1 MWRPSVVWRPSALWQ
16 SPRFQSVLGKP
27 FLPPLFFFA
36 GVIYNSLMLTRIDRL
51 RDNLILLLYLSLLGF
66 LIVLTGRLGTG
77 EVRPEDLDQAESRL
91 DRLLLQSRPYAPMA
105 IQFLLGSLFSA
116 YAVFYWK
123 SASLTGTA
131 VFFCLLVGL
140 LVGNEFIRDRLSNL
154 QLLLALYALV
164 TCSFFTFFLP
174 VMTGWM
180 NMGIFVMGVVLSG
193 LVTWRLVELLY
204 RGKPA
209 WSRREA
215 TLAAAPA
222 FGVLCLVVALY
233 LVNWIPPVPLSM
245 KFGGVFHE
253 VRKAGE
259 KFELAYQKR
268 WFQFWKYSDN
278 PFPADEPVY
287 CFTAVFA
294 PVRLETTIFHHWYH
308 RPDKSASFS
317 PADRIPIRIQGGREG
332 GYRAYTFKQGLA
344 VGEWRVDVETE
355 DGRVLGRVRFSVE
368 AELPA
373 QPMTTILY

>member
-1 MWRPSVVWRPSALWQ
+1 
-16 SPRFQSVLGKP
+16 VLGKP
-27 FLPPLFFFA
+27 LLPPLFFFA
-36 GVIYNSLMLTRIDRL
+36 GVIYNTIVLSRIDRF

-66 LIVLTGRLGTG
+66 LIVLTGRLGTAG
-77 EVRPEDLDQAESRL
+77 VSSEELDQTESGL
-91 DRLLLQSRPYAPMA
+91 DRLLLQGRPYAPMA

-123 SASLTGTA
+123 SASFTGTA
-131 VFFCLLVGL
+131 VFFCLLVAL

-174 VMTGWM
+174 VVTGWM
-180 NMGIFVMGVVLSG
+180 NMGVFMMGVVFSG
-193 LVTWRLVELLY
+193 LVTSRLVELLY

-209 WSRREA
+209 WSKKEA
-215 TLAAAPA
+215 AVAAAPA
-222 FGVLCLVVALY
+222 FGVLCVVVLLY

-259 KFELAYQKR
+259 RFELAYQKH
-268 WFQFWKYSDN
+268 WLQFWKHSDD

-294 PVRLETTIFHHWYH
+294 PVRLETTIYHHWYS
-308 RPDKSASFS
+308 RPDKTGAFS
-317 PADRIPIRIQGGREG
+317 PVDRIPIRIQGGREG
-332 GYRAYTFKQGLA
+332 GYRAYTFKQGLVA
-344 VGEWRVDVETE
+344 GDWRVDVETE
-355 DGRVLGRVRFSVE
+355 DGRVLGRVRFTVE
-368 AELPA
+368 ADLPTESLST
-373 QPMTTILY
+373 MLY

>member
-1 MWRPSVVWRPSALWQ
+1 MWRPSALWQ

-27 FLPPLFFFA
+27 LLPPLFFFA
-36 GVIYNSLMLTRIDRL
+36 GVVYNSIVLSRIDRL

-66 LIVLTGRLGTG
+66 LIVLTGRLGTAD
-77 EVRPEDLDQAESRL
+77 VRPEDLEHSESRL
-91 DRLLLQSRPYAPMA
+91 DRLLLQARPYAPMA

-154 QLLLALYALV
+154 QLLLALYAMV

-180 NMGIFVMGVVLSG
+180 NMGIFVMGVILSG

-209 WSRREA
+209 WSRKEA
-215 TLAAAPA
+215 AFAAAPA
-222 FGVLCLVVALY
+222 FGVLCLVVLLY
-233 LVNWIPPVPLSM
+233 LLNWIPPVPLSM

-253 VRKAGE
+253 VRKTGE
-259 KFELAYQKR
+259 RFELVYQKR
-268 WFQFWKYSDN
+268 WFQFWKESDD
-278 PFPADEPVY
+278 PFPTDEPVY

-294 PVRLETTIFHHWYH
+294 PVMLETTIFHHWY
-308 RPDKSASFS
+308 
-317 PADRIPIRIQGGREG
+317 
-332 GYRAYTFKQGLA
+332 
-344 VGEWRVDVETE
+344 
-355 DGRVLGRVRFSVE
+355 
-368 AELPA
+368 
-373 QPMTTILY
+373 

>member
-1 MWRPSVVWRPSALWQ
+1 MWRPSALWQ

-27 FLPPLFFFA
+27 LLPPLFFFA
-36 GVIYNSLMLTRIDRL
+36 GVIYNTIVLSRIDRF

-66 LIVLTGRLGTG
+66 LIVLTGRLGTAG
-77 EVRPEDLDQAESRL
+77 VSSEELDQTESGL
-91 DRLLLQSRPYAPMA
+91 DRLLLQGRPYAPMA

-123 SASLTGTA
+123 SASFTGTA
-131 VFFCLLVGL
+131 VFFCLLVAL

-174 VMTGWM
+174 VVTGWM
-180 NMGIFVMGVVLSG
+180 NMGVFMMGVVFSG
-193 LVTWRLVELLY
+193 LVTSRLVELLY

-209 WSRREA
+209 WSKKEA
-215 TLAAAPA
+215 AVAAAPA
-222 FGVLCLVVALY
+222 FGVLCVVVLLY

-259 KFELAYQKR
+259 RFELAYQKH
-268 WFQFWKYSDN
+268 WLQFWKHSDD

-294 PVRLETTIFHHWYH
+294 PVRLETTIYHHWYS
-308 RPDKSASFS
+308 RPDKTGAFS
-317 PADRIPIRIQGGREG
+317 PVDRIPIRIQGGREG
-332 GYRAYTFKQGLA
+332 GYRAYTFKQGLVA
-344 VGEWRVDVETE
+344 GDWRVDVETE
-355 DGRVLGRVRFSVE
+355 DGRVLGRVRFTVE
-368 AELPA
+368 ADLPTESLST
-373 QPMTTILY
+373 MLY

>member
-1 MWRPSVVWRPSALWQ
+1 MWRPSALWQ

-27 FLPPLFFFA
+27 LLPPLFFFA
-36 GVIYNSLMLTRIDRL
+36 GVIYNTIVLSRIDRF

-66 LIVLTGRLGTG
+66 LIVLTGRLGTAG
-77 EVRPEDLDQAESRL
+77 VSSEELDQTESGL
-91 DRLLLQSRPYAPMA
+91 DRLLLQGRPYAPMA

-123 SASLTGTA
+123 SASFTGTA
-131 VFFCLLVGL
+131 VFFCLLVAL

-174 VMTGWM
+174 VVTGWM
-180 NMGIFVMGVVLSG
+180 NMGVFMMGVVFSG
-193 LVTWRLVELLY
+193 LVTSRLVELLY

-209 WSRREA
+209 WSKKEA
-215 TLAAAPA
+215 AVAAAPA
-222 FGVLCLVVALY
+222 FGVLCVVVLLY

-259 KFELAYQKR
+259 RFELAYQKH
-268 WFQFWKYSDN
+268 WLQFWKHSDD

-294 PVRLETTIFHHWYH
+294 PVRLETTIYHHWYS
-308 RPDKSASFS
+308 RPDKTSAFS
-317 PADRIPIRIQGGREG
+317 PVDRIPIRIQGGREG
-332 GYRAYTFKQGLA
+332 GYRAYTFKQGLVA
-344 VGEWRVDVETE
+344 GDWRVDVETE
-355 DGRVLGRVRFSVE
+355 DGRVLGRVRFTVE
-368 AELPA
+368 ADLPTESLST
-373 QPMTTILY
+373 MLY

>member
-1 MWRPSVVWRPSALWQ
+1 MWRPSALWQ

-27 FLPPLFFFA
+27 LLPPLFFFA
-36 GVIYNSLMLTRIDRL
+36 GVVYNSVMLTRIDRL
-51 RDNLILLLYLSLLGF
+51 RDNLILLLYLSSLGF
-66 LIVLTGRLGTG
+66 LIVLTGRLGTAG
-77 EVRPEDLDQAESRL
+77 VSPEELDQTESTL
-91 DRLLLQSRPYAPMA
+91 DRLLLQARPYAPMA

-123 SASLTGTA
+123 SASFTGTA
-131 VFFCLLVGL
+131 VFFCLLVAL

-154 QLLLALYALV
+154 QLLLALYAMV

-180 NMGIFVMGVVLSG
+180 NMGIFIFGVVFSG

-209 WSRREA
+209 WSKKEA
-215 TLAAAPA
+215 AVAAAPA
-222 FGVLCLVVALY
+222 FGVLCLVVLLY
-233 LVNWIPPVPLSM
+233 LINWIPPVPLSM

-259 KFELAYQKR
+259 KFELVYQKR
-268 WFQFWKYSDN
+268 WFQFWKYSDD

-294 PVRLETTIFHHWYH
+294 PVRLETTIYHHWYS
-308 RPDKSASFS
+308 RPDKSGTFS
-317 PADRIPIRIQGGREG
+317 AVDRIPIRIQGGREG

-344 VGEWRVDVETE
+344 AGDWRVDVETE
-355 DGRVLGRVRFSVE
+355 DGRVLGRVRFTVE
-368 AELPA
+368 ADLP
-373 QPMTTILY
+373 TESLSTILY

>member
-1 MWRPSVVWRPSALWQ
+1 MWRPSALWQ

-27 FLPPLFFFA
+27 LLPPLFFFA
-36 GVIYNSLMLTRIDRL
+36 GVIYNTIVLSRIDRF

-66 LIVLTGRLGTG
+66 LIVLTGRLGTAG
-77 EVRPEDLDQAESRL
+77 VSSEELDQTESGL
-91 DRLLLQSRPYAPMA
+91 DRLLLQGRPYAPMA

-123 SASLTGTA
+123 SASFTGTA
-131 VFFCLLVGL
+131 VFFCLLVAL

-174 VMTGWM
+174 VVTGWM
-180 NMGIFVMGVVLSG
+180 NMGVFMMGVVFSG
-193 LVTWRLVELLY
+193 LVTSRLVELLY

-209 WSRREA
+209 WSKKEA
-215 TLAAAPA
+215 AVAAAPA
-222 FGVLCLVVALY
+222 FGVLCVVVLLY

-253 VRKAGE
+253 VRKASE
-259 KFELAYQKR
+259 RFELAYQKH
-268 WFQFWKYSDN
+268 WLQFWKHSDD

-294 PVRLETTIFHHWYH
+294 PVRLETTIYHHWYS
-308 RPDKSASFS
+308 RPDKTGAFS
-317 PADRIPIRIQGGREG
+317 PVDRIPIRIQGGREG
-332 GYRAYTFKQGLA
+332 GYRAYTFKQGLVA
-344 VGEWRVDVETE
+344 GDWRVDVETE
-355 DGRVLGRVRFSVE
+355 DGRVLGRVRFTVE
-368 AELPA
+368 ADLPTESLST
-373 QPMTTILY
+373 MLY